1 MAKRPMEGIVVA
13 DFTTMVA
20 GASATR
26 LLADCGA
33 EVIKIESPEG
43 GDLMRQSLPK
53 QEDVSILYAQYN
65 AGKRS
70 ITLDLKGAS
79 GRQIALDLI
88 ARSDIVVENF
98 RPGVMKRLGLDYETV
113 SRDHPKLIYCS
124 ISGFGQ
130 SGPLSQRAAY
140 APVAHAFSGFDLMLS
155 RLAEPEAPPPDNRI
169 MIADSVGGIYGFSA
183 IQTALVR
190 RLLHGEGSFIDVSM
204 AEGMVSLV
212 ATPMQLIQ
220 RDPTYVANHFPA
232 YKTRDGYVNLPLVSI
247 NTYRLAY
254 KVIGREQWLDDPGF
268 NSLPG
273 VKERSVEIKAAI
285 ADWTATRTSKEC
297 DEIMTRAGVPSS
309 IYYLPHELFDHPH
322 MLERGAF
329 ATIDGHGQPFTVLNP
344 PFKLSGT
351 SVETRPFVS
360 GLGAD
365 TREVLGRMLGLTEAA
380 LDDLAAQKAFG

>member
-26 LLADCGA
+26 LLVDCGA

-43 GDLMRQSLPK
+43 GDLMRQKPPHQDNVSL
-53 QEDVSILYAQYN
+53 LYAQYN
-65 AGKRS
+65 VGKRS
-70 ITLDLKGAS
+70 ITLDLKEAA
-79 GRQIALDLI
+79 GRRIALDLI

-113 SRDHPKLIYCS
+113 SRDHSSLIYCS

-130 SGPLSQRAAY
+130 TGPLSQRAAY

-155 RLAEPEAPPPDNRI
+155 RLSEPEAPPPDNRI
-169 MIADSVGGIYGFSA
+169 MIADVVGGIYGFSA

-190 RLLHGEGSFIDVSM
+190 RLLQGEGSYIDVSM
-204 AEGMVSLV
+204 AEAMVSLI
-212 ATPMQLIQ
+212 ATPIQLIQ
-220 RDPTYVANHFPA
+220 RDATYWSTHFPA
-232 YKTRDGYVNLPLVSI
+232 YKTLDGYVNLPLVSI

-254 KVIGREQWLDDPGF
+254 KVIGREQWLDDPEF
-268 NSLPG
+268 NNVPG
-273 VKERSVEIKAAI
+273 VKERSAEIKAAI

-309 IYYLPHELFDHPH
+309 IYYLPHELLDHPH

-329 ATIDGHGQPFTVLNP
+329 ATIEAHGQPFTILNP
-344 PFKLSGT
+344 PFKFSGT
-351 SVETRPFVS
+351 SLDAMPFVS

-365 TREVLGRMLGLTEAA
+365 TREVLGRMLGLTDRV